1 MEETLVSLFE
11 LKKTVPTV
19 DFTTKKKSTLISFTY
34 SCKAIY
40 SPNSKTLWLMCLQDN

>member
-19 DFTTKKKSTLISFTY
+19 DFTTKKEKIYTY
-34 SCKAIY
+34 FIH
-40 SPNSKTLWLMCLQDN
+40 L